1 MFIGVS
7 DRLDMCRRLF
17 FSALFIVAAAVIPV
31 DRVDANFGTGIVHGD
46 IVSEAPSSRVPRVIN
61 GKVWAIAQWG
71 DLVVVG
77 GKFSQV
83 RVAGGAV
90 LERSNIFAFWRS
102 TGAID
107 RRFAPAVS
115 GTVRAIALDPQ
126 GRGVFVGG
134 QFGRI
139 NGESRRG
146 LALLSRD
153 GVRVPGWA
161 GRPNGVVFDLAVRGD
176 QLYVGGKFSRLT
188 GVNRNVFG
196 TVNVSNGRT
205 SSESAFA
212 FADPRYSQFRGALE
226 IRRFEISPDGSRMVA
241 LGNFQTVDGARRD
254 QVVVLDVG
262 ASPDRLTNWSTTFF
276 DEPCNAPTTVWP
288 SIVRDVSISP
298 DGSYFVVASVGG
310 PQPGSSYHPCDTAA
324 RLELNDSSNQVPT
337 WVEWSGGDSIL
348 SVEITGEAV
357 YIGGHF
363 RWLNNLGG
371 DNGAAPGSIARGTLA
386 ALDPSSGALL
396 DWNPTRSPRGQGVL
410 VMEAS
415 QDGLWIGHDT
425 GFVNG
430 TYSPRLTHFAL
441 QNSLVAQITSP
452 EQTGAPGRVNL
463 AGIANGSVDIVFVA
477 GTLRD
482 AAGRFLHPD
491 GVFRGDR
498 VQLDLAIDGLRTRS
512 ASYSMSIPFLPAG
525 TYTFSVE
532 VIDDSGREE
541 TAQRSFTLSSQS
553 TNIRVGAG
561 KIGGGYNISSGS
573 LLAQTRS
580 LLLDQSAF
588 GPAGTYNIGSVTII
602 DDVPTITQ
610 AYLDDIDVLF
620 SGFVAD
626 SDWTFS
632 ELALVES
639 WVRAGGV
646 VISANDDPDFDA
658 IASQFGN
665 RSVARGGTPTWTAQG
680 NNPIVNGPFGS
691 WFTITGGGWI
701 SYFDEVPGWS
711 VIARDGSN
719 LPTLVTRRIGNG
731 LVILSADE
739 GIFRTGFPGSN
750 RTMVGNLFAMAFDA
764 IN

>member
-226 IRRFEISPDGSRMVA
+226 IRRFEISPDGSRMVV

-415 QDGLWIGHDT
+415 QDGLWIGHDA

-430 TYSPRLTHFAL
+430 TYSPRLTHFEL
-441 QNSLVAQITSP
+441 
-452 EQTGAPGRVNL
+452 
-463 AGIANGSVDIVFVA
+463 
-477 GTLRD
+477 
-482 AAGRFLHPD
+482 PD
-491 GVFRGDR
+491 ES
-498 VQLDLAIDGLRTRS
+498 QARTTEPSRN
-512 ASYSMSIPFLPAG
+512 
-525 TYTFSVE
+525 V
-532 VIDDSGREE
+532 
-541 TAQRSFTLSSQS
+541 
-553 TNIRVGAG
+553 RVGAG
-561 KIGGGYNISSGS
+561 KIGYEFNLSSGS
-573 LLAQTRS
+573 YLLATRS
-580 LLLDQSAF
+580 LLFDRSAF
-588 GPAGTYNIGSVTII
+588 GPGGTYDVNSVTIVE
-602 DDVPTITQ
+602 DVPTITQ

-620 SGFVAD
+620 SGYIAD
-626 SDWTFS
+626 FDWTLA
-632 ELALVES
+632 ELVLVES

-646 VISANDDPDFDA
+646 VISANDDPGYDA
-658 IASQFGN
+658 LAAHFGN
-665 RSVARGGTPTWTAQG
+665 RSVERAGTSNWTAQG
-680 NNPIVNGPFGS
+680 DNPIVTGPFGS
-691 WFTITGGGWI
+691 WSAIVGAGWT
-701 SYFDEVPGWS
+701 SYFDEVPGWT
-711 VIARDGSN
+711 VVARDESSRA
-719 LPTLVTRRIGNG
+719 TLVTRQLGNG
-731 LVILSADE
+731 LVIQSADE
-739 GIFRTGFPGSN
+739 GIFREGFPGPN
-750 RTMVGNLFAMAFDA
+750 RTMAGNLFAMAFDA
-764 IN
+764 IK